1 MNTII
6 YDINAVE
13 NIMKAINGI
22 LEDDTDLEVNK
33 IENISNPEDESDSLD
48 FNYLEFEEKKSFNSG
63 EEINE
68 KESNDEENYDLGKND
83 YEKLLEDAN
92 LSSSLLLDR
101 LLNKSNIDNYKNIIE
116 DLRKKMKRV
125 SVTGEA

>member
-13 NIMKAINGI
+13 NIMKAINEI